1 MKVEHHVWHTSR
13 LGRDMGIRVYG
24 HWGAPVVVF
33 PTSGGDEW
41 EFEQRG
47 MIDALGHH
55 VDGGRVKLFC
65 VNSAN
70 GQSWYDKGA
79 HPRHRSYVQAMY
91 DAYVAEEVAPFVH
104 SHCET
109 PGIGITT
116 TGASFGAYHAVNS
129 LLKHPQLFRRCLG
142 LSGVYDLR
150 RFMDGEYD
158 DNFYFNNPVDYVAN
172 LSDPWYLEQ
181 LAQDDIRLVTGNGPF
196 EDSRPSYQL
205 SGVLWA
211 RGIRHAVD
219 DWGPDGGHDWPYW
232 KRQLNDYISQLY

>member
-1 MKVEHHVWHTSR
+1 MQVEHHVWHSSR
-13 LGRDMGIRVYG
+13 LGRDMGVRVYG
-24 HWGAPVVVF
+24 HRGSPILVF

-41 EFEQRG
+41 EYERMG
-47 MIDALGHH
+47 MLDALGHH
-55 VDGGRVKLFC
+55 VDAGRVKLFC
-65 VNSAN
+65 VNSVN
-70 GQSWYDKGA
+70 NQSWYDKGT

-91 DAYVAEEVAPFVH
+91 DAYLAEEVVPFIH
-104 SHCET
+104 GHCRT

-129 LLKHPQLFRRCLG
+129 LLKHPQMFRRCLG

-150 RFMDGEYD
+150 RFMDGDYD
-158 DNFYFNNPVDYVAN
+158 DNFYFNNPVDYVAS

-181 LAQDDIRLVTGNGPF
+181 LAMDDIRLVTGCGPW

-211 RGIRHAVD
+211 RGIRHSVD
-219 DWGPDGGHDWPYW
+219 DWGPDGGHEWPYW
-232 KRQLNDYISQLY
+232 KRQMDEYISRLY